1 MKKQSYKKMFNVAL
15 TTTLAAG
22 AVVAVAPNAQ
32 AAVSFP
38 DVKET
43 NSHYE
48 NIMNL
53 AERGIIRGYED
64 GKFRPGD
71 SIKRGNAAHIIAE
84 IIGLDTTNVK
94 NPNFKDI
101 STKNSNYG
109 AIAALANAGIINGF
123 EDGTYRAN
131 DMLTR
136 GQMAK
141 IIDNAFKLA
150 SNGEELPFTDVQNS
164 QYKEHIAALYAN
176 NVTTGKTPTF
186 FDAKSNVTRA
196 QLSSFVVRAEKAA
209 ATPTPGT
216 PTVEEGVFTVES
228 VVGNTVKIGGEDFKV
243 STELAA
249 VFNADN
255 AAALKDSVVTLVV
268 EYAPETVA
276 STTPMFA
283 QGEGEIVGIKTLKLV
298 QDNTTFNPKGFNIP
312 QVEVAAEGLSL
323 VNVKADNLDML
334 AGSSATITGSDIAS
348 LEVSA
353 DAAVTLNDTDVTTLE
368 VKGDGKITIGEGTT
382 LTTVVL
388 EKGKTL
394 ADVITNYEAVK
405 SQLANV
411 TVKDTDGTIITQPVT
426 PPVTPPVGGG
436 GGGSNPQ
443 PPVITEQQK
452 QEFISNLNTKLN
464 GLSVAGVDSI
474 VSNDT
479 AVTITASPSINKSQ
493 LATVSNDIISN
504 FMGLGTTA
512 LLDSVTIGGGIYTQ
526 NSPLDL
532 EAIAIDLAVALGIN
546 GQEAANVNNLG
557 GNLPIWEALSKSS
570 YSGNITLTFKD
581 GSSTPVSITL
591 EEGTVQ

>member
-22 AVVAVAPNAQ
+22 AVVAVAPQAQ
-32 AAVSFP
+32 AAISFK

-64 GKFRPGD
+64 GTFRPGD

-150 SNGEELPFTDVQNS
+150 SNGEALPFTDVQNS

-216 PTVEEGVFTVES
+216 PTVEEGVFTVGS
-228 VVGNTVKIGGEDFKV
+228 VVGNTVKIGNEEFAV
-243 STELAA
+243 SSELAA

-268 EYAPETVA
+268 EYAPEPVA
-276 STTPMFA
+276 STKPVFA
-283 QGEGEIVGIKTLKLV
+283 KGKGKIGGIKTLKLV
-298 QDNTTFNPKGFNIP
+298 NDNTSFNPRGFKISK
-312 QVEVAAEGLSL
+312 VEAAANSLTL
-323 VNVKADNLDML
+323 VNVKADNLEL
-334 AGSSATITGSDIAS
+334 PANSTVTISGGEIAN
-348 LEVSA
+348 LVVA
-353 DAAVTLNDTDVTTLE
+353 DDAAVTLNNTAVTTVE
-368 VKGDGKITIGEGTT
+368 VKGDAKITIG
-382 LTTVVL
+382 
-388 EKGKTL
+388 
-394 ADVITNYEAVK
+394 
-405 SQLANV
+405 
-411 TVKDTDGTIITQPVT
+411 
-426 PPVTPPVGGG
+426 
-436 GGGSNPQ
+436 
-443 PPVITEQQK
+443 
-452 QEFISNLNTKLN
+452 
-464 GLSVAGVDSI
+464 
-474 VSNDT
+474 
-479 AVTITASPSINKSQ
+479 
-493 LATVSNDIISN
+493 
-504 FMGLGTTA
+504 
-512 LLDSVTIGGGIYTQ
+512 
-526 NSPLDL
+526 
-532 EAIAIDLAVALGIN
+532 
-546 GQEAANVNNLG
+546 
-557 GNLPIWEALSKSS
+557 
-570 YSGNITLTFKD
+570 
-581 GSSTPVSITL
+581 
-591 EEGTVQ
+591 

>member
-1 MKKQSYKKMFNVAL
+1 MKKQSYKKMFNLAL

-216 PTVEEGVFTVES
+216 PTVEEGVFTVGS
-228 VVGNTVKIGGEDFKV
+228 VVGNTVKIGGEDFEV

-276 STTPMFA
+276 STTPVFA
-283 QGEGEIVGIKTLKLV
+283 KGKGKITGVKTLKLV
-298 QDNTTFNPKGFNIP
+298 QDNTSFNPKGFKIP
-312 QVEVAAEGLSL
+312 KIEAAAKGLAL
-323 VNVKADNLDML
+323 TNVKADSLELL
-334 AGSSATITGSDIAS
+334 AGSSATITGSEIAG
-348 LEVSA
+348 LEVA
-353 DAAVTLNDTDVTTLE
+353 GDAAVTLNNTAVTTLE
-368 VKGDGKITIGEGTT
+368 VVGNGKITIGEGTT

-411 TVKDTDGTIITQPVT
+411 TVKDTDGTVISQPVT

-436 GGGSNPQ
+436 GGGSTP
-443 PPVITEQQK
+443 TEKEQY
-452 QEFISNLNTKLN
+452 ISKLN
-464 GLSVAGVDSI
+464 EKLNSLNDVQGVKVNASGT
-474 VSNDT
+474 N
-479 AVTITASPSINKSQ
+479 VTITADTNIDKTTLDAASVDVLGSFI
-493 LATVSNDIISN
+493 
-504 FMGLGTTA
+504 GLGTTA
-512 LLDSVTIGGGIYTQ
+512 VLESVSIGNGTYTKDS
-526 NSPLDL
+526 
-532 EAIAIDLAVALGIN
+532 AIDLQAIAFDLATALKIDGA
-546 GQEAANVNNLG
+546 EATAASKLAG
-557 GNLPIWEALSKSS
+557 DKSIWSVLTPSEFT
-570 YSGNITLTFKD
+570 GTITLNFKD
-581 GSSTPVSITL
+581 GTSTDVSISL
-591 EEGTVQ
+591 VEGK

>member
-1 MKKQSYKKMFNVAL
+1 MKKQSYKKLFNVAL

-22 AVVAVAPNAQ
+22 AVVAVAPQAQ
-32 AAVSFP
+32 AAISFK

-64 GKFRPGD
+64 GTFRPGD

-150 SNGEELPFTDVQNS
+150 SNGEALPFTDVQNS

-209 ATPTPGT
+209 ATPAPGT
-216 PTVEEGVFTVES
+216 PTVEEGVFTVGS
-228 VVGNTVKIGGEDFKV
+228 VVGNTVKIGNEDFEV
-243 STELAA
+243 SSELAA

-255 AAALKDSVVTLVV
+255 AAALQDSVVTLVV

-276 STTPMFA
+276 STTPVFA
-283 QGEGEIVGIKTLKLV
+283 KGKGKITGIKTLKLV
-298 QDNTTFNPKGFNIP
+298 KDNTSFNPKGFKIAKI
-312 QVEVAAEGLSL
+312 EAAAKGLSL
-323 VNVKADNLDML
+323 ANVKADSLELL
-334 AGSSATITGSDIAS
+334 AGSSATITGSEIAG
-348 LEVSA
+348 LEVA
-353 DAAVTLNDTDVTTLE
+353 GDAAVTLNNTAVTTLE
-368 VKGDGKITIGEGTT
+368 VVGNGKITIGEGTT

-411 TVKDTDGTIITQPVT
+411 TVKDTDGTVISQPVT

-436 GGGSNPQ
+436 GGGYTP
-443 PPVITEQQK
+443 TEKEQY
-452 QEFISNLNTKLN
+452 ISKLN
-464 GLSVAGVDSI
+464 EKLNNLPAVPGVT
-474 VSNDT
+474 VSSSGAN
-479 AVTITASPSINKSQ
+479 VTITAGELLTKENLEIASS
-493 LATVSNDIISN
+493 DIIGSM
-504 FMGLGTTA
+504 MGIGTTA
-512 LLDSVTIGGGIYTQ
+512 QLDSVKVGEETYTSEDFSTDKDFLKLVAA
-526 NSPLDL
+526 NLAD
-532 EAIAIDLAVALGIN
+532 AIDISIGEAGAILA
-546 GQEAANVNNLG
+546 
-557 GNLPIWEALSKSS
+557 LPSSGSVTSKLTKDK
-570 YSGNITLTFKD
+570 YSGPITLNFKD
-581 GSSTPVSITL
+581 GSPLVVTITL
-591 EEGTVQ
+591 NKAE